1 MKFTLATI
9 AVLATGALAAPNAE
23 PWCTRVGQSCWK
35 NKRAAK
41 PVAIPEPTAAPE
53 ANAAPVAEADPW
65 CTRVGQSCWKNK
77 REAAPEPMPAPTAA
91 PVAAAAPEP
100 EPWCTRVGQSCWK
113 NKREAEAVPNP
124 APEAE
129 AVPWCMRVG
138 QSCWK
143 AKRAAEAF
151 SGAISSSGGLQA
163 RTPEADISHSKGGA
177 AYFAKRS
184 LNELANLVALVE
196 DDPVSFYEALAL
208 ENEFEADT
216 ETTDD
221 AVTAEKRSVEDQAKD
236 KRWCM
241 RVGQSCWKA
250 KRAAEAVLGAIGSRA
265 TEDFGSKPFDPKF
278 AVKRDAEPWCMR
290 VGQSCWKRDADP
302 EPWCMRVGQ
311 SCWKAKRDLQA
322 MSVVARSIVDMYE

>member
-1 MKFTLATI
+1 MRLAIT
-9 AVLATGALAAPNAE
+9 AVAFLATGALAAPNAE

-35 NKRAAK
+35 NKRAAE

-53 ANAAPVAEADPW
+53 AAAAPVADPW

-77 REAAPEPMPAPTAA
+77 RAAGPVAMPEPTAA
-91 PVAAAAPEP
+91 PVAVAAAEP

-113 NKREAEAVPNP
+113 NKREPEAVPNP

-151 SGAISSSGGLQA
+151 AGAVSSSGGLQA
-163 RTPEADISHSKGGA
+163 RTPEADISHSQGGA
-177 AYFAKRS
+177 AYYAKRS

-208 ENEFEADT
+208 ENEFPPDT
-216 ETTDD
+216 ETTGDD
-221 AVTAEKRSVEDQAKD
+221 SNEPEKRSAEAAAED

-250 KRAAEAVLGAIGSRA
+250 KRAAEAVLDAIGTRS
-265 TEDFGSKPFDPKF
+265 TEDFSTKPFDPKF

-322 MSVVARSIVDMYE
+322 MSVVARSIVEAYE